1 MVLLVG
7 NCQLHRLQYV
17 MDVQGFGGYEYL
29 TNTPAMGLPFEP
41 DRVLERIA
49 GAGTVVAQAVMNEA
63 HPLSYDALRAL
74 NPNILFVPYVFIDG
88 IFSLS
93 SVGPLGSYAYG
104 QDRVDARVAREGATA
119 SMQAVREGAVDFGNV
134 ERFAGSIAELKRREA
149 VCGAVQVSDY
159 ILETY
164 QLQCP
169 VTTHNHPAPA
179 VFDQF
184 CGQVFRA
191 LGVPYRAKASSS
203 HAEQVVYAFS
213 QTPRLFSPY
222 DVDALG
228 LRYAADEQWF
238 INGTDVLG
246 HMAPGH
252 VMDDAAGV
260 TGAPSL

>member
-17 MDVQGFGGYEYL
+17 MDVQGFGGYEYH
-29 TNTPAMGLPFEP
+29 TTAPAMGLPFEP

-49 GAGTVVAQAVMNEA
+49 GAGTMVAQAVMNEA

-74 NPNILFVPYVFIDG
+74 NPNVLFVPYMFIDG

-93 SVGPLGSYAYG
+93 SIGPL
-104 QDRVDARVAREGATA
+104 
-119 SMQAVREGAVDFGNV
+119 
-134 ERFAGSIAELKRREA
+134 GSIAELKRRKA
-149 VCGAVQVSDY
+149 VCGTVQVSDY

-191 LGVPYRAKASSS
+191 LGIPYRSKASAS

-228 LRYAADEQWF
+228 LRYAADDQWF
-238 INGTDVLG
+238 INGADVLG
-246 HMAPGH
+246 HMMPGH
-252 VMDDAAGV
+252 VVDGPTGRAG
-260 TGAPSL
+260 GRSP